1 MRPKSP
7 NKLNKHGIYRT
18 ENITSC
24 TFSLR
29 SKSLVDI
36 LLILGN
42 LMLNSHIFKL
52 SLCKRQEEVMTMSVS
67 YNKLW
72 KLLIDK
78 GMKKKDLRD
87 GVEMSS
93 NTLAK
98 LGRNE
103 YVALDVLVRTCDY
116 LHCDIGDIMEV
127 IPDEKENQG

>member
-1 MRPKSP
+1 M
-7 NKLNKHGIYRT
+7 
-18 ENITSC
+18 
-24 TFSLR
+24 
-29 SKSLVDI
+29 VDI
-36 LLILGN
+36 LFVLGS

-67 YNKLW
+67 YIKLW

-87 GVEMSS
+87 GIEMSS

-103 YVALDVLVRTCDY
+103 YVA
-116 LHCDIGDIMEV
+116 METSW
-127 IPDEKENQG
+127 K